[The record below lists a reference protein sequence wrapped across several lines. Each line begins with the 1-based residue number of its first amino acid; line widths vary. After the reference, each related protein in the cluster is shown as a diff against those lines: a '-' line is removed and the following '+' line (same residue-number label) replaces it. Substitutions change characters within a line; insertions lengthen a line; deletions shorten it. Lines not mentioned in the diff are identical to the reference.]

1 MKQTLIQFAKSNLF
15 EATNLLLGYLNII
28 HTQEEPSPMRF
39 QDYYESR
46 IPQYIQNALALTT
59 DLYYIG
65 EVCDDAIKGIANS
78 NTKLAED
85 LEKLKSNAHYQG
97 MMIFAVDIRQDCKIT
112 RTEMAVLTRA
122 FNRLVWNFPVTI
134 IFRQGHLL
142 SIGTCERTEFN
153 QEWRQ
158 GQGEKLGK
166 VCLLRNVDCLKPHRG
181 HLDILQAIA
190 DKQYDSFDKLYEH
203 WKEVFSCKLLTE
215 RFYSEL
221 QNWYFWAV
229 KHVSF
234 PNNIDD
240 NTDDQLYNNENVIRL
255 ITRLMFVWF
264 LKQKHLVNP
273 DLFDEEKLRDILKDF
288 DPLSDSS
295 NYYVGIIQNLFFAT
309 LNQEIDRRQ
318 FVKDGKDPNH
328 HNIKTYYRNKRLFA
342 DENDEKIISLFNQ
355 SPYVNGSLFECLDD
369 KHYDGKT
376 FYWDG
381 FSQHKHFKNGQLKQA
396 VVPNYL
402 FFTKEDSQEVDMMT
416 EYGKNSTFMVRVSGL
431 LTILTKYQFTIEEN
445 TPLDEDVALDPE
457 LLGRAF
463 ENLLGAFNPETQK
476 TARQNTG
483 SYYTPRD
490 IVNYMVRESLMS
502 HFMAHCPSVPNDMLD
517 SILDYN
523 LTEKPKDITENQVKE
538 VVDAVYHCRILDPAC
553 GSGAFLMGVLQML
566 VQILRKLDG
575 NNKYWYKIV
584 MDQAMEELKRIG
596 IWSDEERQR
605 LSDEITRTFEE
616 KVNDPDYTR
625 KLYII
630 EKCIYGSDI
639 QTVAVQISRLR
650 CFISLLCEQP
660 TNNDPAKNYGIKPL
674 PNLETNFVAS
684 NTLMTLEL
692 TEEEESL
699 LREDEVIPLIT
710 QLREVR
716 HLLFMPRDNQAKK
729 RLKAKDEKIRQLID
743 EKIQEIYNRRLADA
757 ISREEANIADIEA
770 QLASMGDIGEE
781 DTFEEITEQDLF
793 GNITTKKVKKVS
805 RKTELMAYLNRARS
819 KKHYLEYNDKFSQI
833 IDKIRRLISWDP
845 FNQNI
850 YSKFFEPEWMFGVT
864 DGFDIVIGNPPYIQ
878 LQADK
883 GKLANLYAPCGFE
896 TFNRGGDIYC
906 LFYERGNQLLKHGGT
921 LCYITSNKW
930 MRAGYGAELRHYLT
944 SNTNPKYLIDFGET
958 HVFESATVMTNILL
972 FQKGKN
978 ENQIVSTQIMEDFST
993 PNMLQE
999 YVGSHSMPCK
1009 FEGDES
1015 WVIMSDLIRN
1025 LKKKVESQ
1033 GTPLED
1039 WDIEINYGIKT
1050 GYNKAFIISTEVR
1063 DEILNNC
1070 KGREERKRT
1079 EQLICPML
1087 RGKDVRKY
1095 GHNWSKWLIS
1105 TFPSRRYE
1113 IDDYPAVKQ
1122 FLLSF
1127 GMYKLEQTGVKHI
1140 VDGKEIKSRKKT
1152 HGKWFETQDSIAYW
1166 DQFAKPKII
1175 YPNMTKFMPFY
1186 YDEQQFFTNQKC
1198 FIITGKHVSYLTA
1211 FLNSSLFKFCF
1222 FDNFPVLFGGS
1233 RELSKIFFDKIPV
1246 LEVDDT
1252 TDAEFRE
1259 LVLDIQND
1267 YSDEKAKAIDQCIFD
1282 LYGLTQEERDAIGY
1296 IDFHND
1302 NNDEFDDDE

>member
-85 LEKLKSNAHYQG
+85 LEKLRSNAHYQG
-97 MMIFAVDIRQDCKIT
+97 MMFFAVDIRQDCKIT

-142 SIGTCERTEFN
+142 SIGTCERTEFK

-273 DLFDEEKLRDILKDF
+273 DLCDEEKLRDILKDF

-402 FFTKEDSQEVDMMT
+402 FFTKEDAQEVDMMT

-476 TARQNTG
+476 TARKNTG

-502 HFMAHCPSVPNDMLD
+502 HFMVHCPAVPNDMLD

-584 MDQAMEELKRIG
+584 MDQAMEELKRLG

-699 LREDEVIPLIT
+699 LREDEVTPLIT

-850 YSKFFEPEWMFGVT
+850 YSKFFEPEWMFGIAG
-864 DGFDIVIGNPPYIQ
+864 GFDIVIGNPPYIQ
-878 LQADK
+878 LQADH
-883 GKLANLYAPCGFE
+883 GKLAKLYEPCGYN
-896 TFNRGGDIYC
+896 TFTRGGDIYC
-906 LFYERGNQLLKHGGT
+906 LFYERGHQLLRPKGT

-930 MRAGYGAELRHYLT
+930 MRAGYGKELREYLT
-944 SNTNPKYLIDFGET
+944 QCTNPTLLIDFGET
-958 HVFESATVMTNILL
+958 HVFESATVMTNILK
-972 FQKGKN
+972 FQN
-978 ENQIVSTQIMEDFST
+978 IDNNHHLVSTQICEDFQLPSG
-993 PNMLQE
+993 LRE
-999 YVGSHSMPCK
+999 YVNNNNLICR

-1015 WVIMSDLIRN
+1015 WVIMPDEMRA
-1025 LKKKVESQ
+1025 LKNKIELK
-1033 GTPLED
+1033 GKPLEE

-1050 GYNKAFIISTEVR
+1050 GFNNAFIIDSRTREEIIANCL
-1063 DEILNNC
+1063 DEA
-1070 KGREERKRT
+1070 ERKRT
-1079 EQLICPML
+1079 EELIRPML

-1095 GHNWSKWLIS
+1095 GYDWSRWLIG
-1105 TFPSRRYE
+1105 TFPSKKLN
-1113 IDDYPAVKQ
+1113 IDNYPAVK
-1122 FLLSF
+1122 SF
-1127 GMYKLEQTGVKHI
+1127 MLTFTIERLEQTGVTRI
-1140 VDGKEIKSRKKT
+1140 IDGQKVKARKKAR
-1152 HGKWFETQDSIAYW
+1152 GKWFETQDSIAYW
-1166 DQFAKPKII
+1166 NEFSMPKII
-1175 YPNMTKFMPFY
+1175 YPNMTKYLPFY
-1186 YDEQQFFTNQKC
+1186 YDEKGFFSNDKS
-1198 FIITGKHVSYLTA
+1198 FIITGNHTSFLVA
-1211 FLNSSLFKFCF
+1211 FFNSSLFKFCF
-1222 FDNFPVLFGGS
+1222 FDDFPVLFGGA
-1233 RELSKIFFDKIPV
+1233 RELRKIFVEKIPV
-1246 LEVDDT
+1246 LEVTDAI
-1252 TDAEFRE
+1252 DAEFRE
-1259 LVLDIQND
+1259 MVLDIQKK
-1267 YSDEKAKAIDQCIFD
+1267 YSDEKAKAIDQRIFD
-1282 LYGLTQEERDAIGY
+1282 LYGLTQEERDVIGY